1 MSQAKNFKITILRP
15 LLLILLCLLGVFP
28 LDVILPSFP
37 ALSEAFQVEPK
48 QIAYSVSLFAFG
60 VAVAQIFIGPLSDRT
75 GRKRLLIVGL
85 GVSIAGAI
93 GCLISTDYEI
103 FWHFGCCKPPAVAA
117 WFLAK
122 HLYRTCIVE
131 SSATPCASC

>member
-60 VAVAQIFIGPLSDRT
+60 VAVAQIFIGLCLT
-75 GRKRLLIVGL
+75 EL
-85 GVSIAGAI
+85 GVEG
-93 GCLISTDYEI
+93 Y
-103 FWHFGCCKPPAVAA
+103 
-117 WFLAK
+117 
-122 HLYRTCIVE
+122 
-131 SSATPCASC
+131 